1 MAGNNVL
8 RGAPGREDDNTSLQD
23 SFHPGHLRSVAM
35 SNGPANAASESRIS
49 TGAQMA
55 SVDNIQQH
63 LSQSREPALNEEG
76 GEMDQFAAPSPPSSV
91 TVGSAEST
99 AAAPAARPLNAVAAV
114 APAPAPAARPPNAAA
129 AVAPAPAAALGS
141 SVVDDYDDFP
151 RPVSCISSM
160 IDRGDVE
167 SKRLFLARRTVL
179 EMLRDRGYS
188 VQEHELARTLPE
200 FRAWWAERPE
210 LERLSI
216 TTTLVSDHS
225 NKVVFLT
232 VFWPSMIMD
241 KHLPRI
247 DRSGSSG
254 CAELCV
260 VDRLKV
266 IFCPPEPVKKATIR
280 EIYSGIKDEN
290 LSRLILVLQ
299 GKIMSQA
306 RESLKD
312 IFSFKVDT
320 FQITELLVNNTKHVL
335 KPKHEVLTEE
345 EKTKLLKEY
354 NVQESQLPR
363 MLESDAVARY
373 YGLGK
378 GTVVKVIY
386 DSELTGNHVTY
397 RCIF

>member
-8 RGAPGREDDNTSLQD
+8 RGAPGREDDNASLQD

-49 TGAQMA
+49 TGAQRA

-225 NKVVFLT
+225 NK
-232 VFWPSMIMD
+232 
-241 KHLPRI
+241 
-247 DRSGSSG
+247 
-254 CAELCV
+254 
-260 VDRLKV
+260 LKV